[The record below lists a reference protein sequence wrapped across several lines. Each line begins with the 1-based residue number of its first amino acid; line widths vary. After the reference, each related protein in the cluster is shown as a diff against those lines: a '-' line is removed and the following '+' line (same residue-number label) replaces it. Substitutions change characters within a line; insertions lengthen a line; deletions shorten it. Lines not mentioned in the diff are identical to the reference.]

1 MTRWFLT
8 TPNLAVD
15 REHITSI
22 WMEDNA
28 TRHVH
33 EDQEFS
39 CIFVAVR
46 DCGLHM
52 IEIRTEAIK
61 ESYARLSEWF
71 VRGHLSDFELSEEEV
86 SE

>member
-1 MTRWFLT
+1 MSRWFLT
-8 TPNLAVD
+8 TPDLAVD
-15 REHITSI
+15 REYITTV

-33 EDQEFS
+33 EDKEFS
-39 CIFVAVR
+39 CIFIGIR
-46 DCGLHM
+46 EYGLHM
-52 IEIRTEAIK
+52 IEIRTEAIR

-71 VRGHLSDFELSEEEV
+71 VRGYLSDFELSEEEV